1 MQKEKITMEELM
13 VIDSFMDDRE
23 FRNYIGTL
31 LKNRGY
37 TDVLIEDS
45 RIADGRS
52 DNDNDLLVRYE
63 GRTYTVQTFLNREIT
78 AREIIETAQDI
89 DIENADGGILI
100 TNTAVSED
108 VKKLAGEKQVE
119 IWDRAVLEEIL

>member
-100 TNTAVSED
+100 TNTAVSEE

>member
-100 TNTAVSED
+100 TNTAVSGD

>member
-78 AREIIETAQDI
+78 AREIVETAQDI

-100 TNTAVSED
+100 TNTAVSGD

>member
-1 MQKEKITMEELM
+1 MEELM

-52 DNDNDLLVRYE
+52 DNDNDLLVRHE
-63 GRTYTVQTFLNREIT
+63 GSTYTVQTFLNREIT

-119 IWDRAVLEEIL
+119 IWNRAVLEEIL

>member
-1 MQKEKITMEELM
+1 M
-13 VIDSFMDDRE
+13 
-23 FRNYIGTL
+23 

-100 TNTAVSED
+100 TNMAVSED